1 MSCFLVTDFVCY
13 HGKQTFNFIQETKR
27 NEFNKLIS
35 DSMKPSSNTAQNN
48 SSINNSST
56 NSQRDPDLLAINAGK
71 QTFFEK
77 NKLYI
82 FIGAGIGVVI
92 IIVAII
98 FIIMNRP
105 DSSNK
110 TFETRMSVESAV
122 E

>member
-1 MSCFLVTDFVCY
+1 
-13 HGKQTFNFIQETKR
+13 
-27 NEFNKLIS
+27 
-35 DSMKPSSNTAQNN
+35 MKPSSNTAQNN
-48 SSINNSST
+48 SSVNNSST
-56 NSQRDPDLLAINAGK
+56 DSQRDPDLLAINAGE

-98 FIIMNRP
+98 FIIMNRR
-105 DSSNK
+105 DSSNEIL
-110 TFETRMSVESAV
+110 ETRMSVESTV